1 MHRDSPPPGRKPVQV
16 RTGMRMTIRYL
27 LDAEE
32 AAASGAAASDA
43 LGEVTA
49 VEADTV
55 VVATRRGEVRVPKDR
70 IIAAKQVPPPPTR
83 RPSAPAGGG
92 TS

>member
-1 MHRDSPPPGRKPVQV
+1 MRSESPPPGRKPVQV

-32 AAASGAAASDA
+32 AAASGASASDA
-43 LGEVTA
+43 LGQVTA
-49 VEADTV
+49 VEPDTV

-70 IIAAKQVPPPPTR
+70 IIAAKQVPPPPPR
-83 RPSAPAGGG
+83 RPGSPAGGG
-92 TS
+92 TT